1 VTAPLTYTLTAVDEL
16 IADTGVPIDRAEAT
30 ELLAAVHAFGD
41 TLDVLHDDLAECLAP
56 LDNTGRCTDCGR
68 LVARAHDRRGCA
80 MLIPVVGQVLW
91 LLDNAYS
98 IPFLGKALWLHR
110 RRQVMAKTS
119 VEDRA

>member
-1 VTAPLTYTLTAVDEL
+1 MTAPLTWTLNAVGDLVDEQ
-16 IADTGVPIDRAEAT
+16 DVPIDRAEAV
-30 ELLAAVHAFGD
+30 ELFAAVHSFGD
-41 TLDVLHDDLAECLAP
+41 TLDALHDDLAECLAP

-68 LVARAHDRRGCA
+68 LVARTHDRRGCA

-119 VEDRA
+119 TEDD